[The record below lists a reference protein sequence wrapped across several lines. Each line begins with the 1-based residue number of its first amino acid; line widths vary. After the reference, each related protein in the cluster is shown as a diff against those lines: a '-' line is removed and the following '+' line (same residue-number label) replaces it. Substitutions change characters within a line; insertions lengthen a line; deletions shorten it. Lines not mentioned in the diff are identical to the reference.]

1 MVVVVMVGY
10 WWWRSGG
17 GGDTLCKGGSCRC
30 AIVKVVVAVEVV
42 VVVFVVVAV
51 GVCGVGGVGGGG
63 GCGSCGGGGGGKVM
77 VAVVV
82 FHVFQHFLYIQ
93 RGCKLSEGFS
103 APKNR
108 HRIKNKLYSE
118 SCVYRKGRNPASY
131 VLRLLELYARMHL
144 VNYKK
149 KSNLL
154 SRDMD

>member
-1 MVVVVMVGY
+1 MV
-10 WWWRSGG
+10 SK
-17 GGDTLCKGGSCRC
+17 TNFF
-30 AIVKVVVAVEVV
+30 IV
-42 VVVFVVVAV
+42 FL
-51 GVCGVGGVGGGG
+51 
-63 GCGSCGGGGGGKVM
+63 
-77 VAVVV
+77 
-82 FHVFQHFLYIQ
+82 VFQHFLYIQ

-149 KSNLL
+149 KSNWL
-154 SRDMD
+154 SRDMDWVNKSLEWVGKLSQQILSICFHCEEIWHCKIFEVLIVSGNVVVRCTSVGIFGNVYQIGQLFIKCVS

>member
-17 GGDTLCKGGSCRC
+17 VGDTLCKGGSCRW

-63 GCGSCGGGGGGKVM
+63 GCGSCGGGGGKVM

-93 RGCKLSEGFS
+93 QGCKKSEGFF
-103 APKNR
+103 APKNK
-108 HRIKNKLYSE
+108 HRIKYKLYKE
-118 SCVYRKGRNPASY
+118 SNVYRKRPKPRE
-131 VLRLLELYARMHL
+131 LRLATS
-144 VNYKK
+144 
-149 KSNLL
+149 KSCT
-154 SRDMD
+154 R